1 MTMVWTSGDDASTAA
16 MVASLSCRSCGS
28 SAGLAPHIQLR
39 GSVALLAGL
48 IDMTVMARLSKLPG
62 MLKSTNAVTGEV
74 VGGVGDKEHVE
85 GLHGVELHGDELG
98 MMAKWLAVGGLGETG
113 SVRKYKRSQKC
124 KRVGNLT
131 CRRVPLH
138 KEPLLPQ
145 I

>member
-1 MTMVWTSGDDASTAA
+1 MVLAGLGRITAQQVVMTMVWTSGDDASTAA

-62 MLKSTNAVTGEV
+62 MLKSRTRSLARLSEVLEIRNTSRACLRSLITQERSPERNGVKLVNNEENVTSE
-74 VGGVGDKEHVE
+74 
-85 GLHGVELHGDELG
+85 
-98 MMAKWLAVGGLGETG
+98 
-113 SVRKYKRSQKC
+113 
-124 KRVGNLT
+124 
-131 CRRVPLH
+131 RVPLH
-138 KEPLLPQ
+138 GAPLPKQ